1 MRNIFDDILEE
12 LQRRQA
18 EQDAKREGRPVPPR
32 ARRVNGGPGGPRSPG
47 GPNDGAPAGGRF
59 GDFARFGRPLRIV
72 TILAVLFLLFL
83 LLGGVAGFA
92 TDVMWYSELG
102 LEDVYLTRLAAQVG
116 FFALGVALFAVPA
129 AASVII
135 ARRLGRGAPVRRIAE
150 FEIPDLSR
158 AAVVAV
164 TVMGAIVAL
173 GFGGAWSGRWESVL
187 LFLNAGDFGITDP
200 HFGRDVGFYVFE
212 LPFLRF
218 LQGWA
223 MGALIAILILTGA
236 VYAAGGTRSQF
247 HLTAPVRAHLSVLGA
262 LILITFAVGYQL
274 DIYELSYSTRGV
286 GGAMQAASYTDLN
299 AQQPA
304 LVFLTFVALASAVLL
319 VANIWFK
326 TLWLLVIAVGVWIG
340 ASIIALGLIPSGV
353 QRFQVEPNEL
363 AVERPYI
370 QAHIGATRS
379 AFGLDRI
386 DERPF
391 TGQEP
396 LTRELF
402 EAEEETLRNA
412 RLWDYRPLLTTFG
425 QQQILRQYYGFNDV
439 DIDRYE
445 IDGEQRQVMLSAR
458 EMHPENLNET
468 ARTWTNERLVFTHG
482 YGITAVPVDAVTPE
496 GQPDYLVSGIDADP
510 DLPVGE
516 PRIYFGESTD
526 SYVIVGTATEE
537 FDYPLEDREVTTSW
551 AGETGVGLANPLTKL
566 LFALRMGDMNLLI
579 SNQLTDDS
587 QILFR
592 RQLRDRVT
600 EIAPFLHYDDDPYL
614 VSAGG
619 RLSWVWDA
627 YTTTDRYPN
636 AQPLHGEVLRGAN
649 YARNSV
655 KVVVDAYDGS
665 VRFFVS
671 DPADPI
677 IGAYQAIFPS
687 MFEPLD
693 AMPDELRTHLRY
705 PEGMFRAQTEAYVLY
720 HVEPSE
726 RGASVFYNKD
736 DVWSVPGQQTGV
748 DTGGLEM
755 EPYYVIM
762 RIPGEEAAEFVLIQP
777 LAAASRPNMI
787 AWVAARNDPEHY
799 GELVS
804 FRFPSDTS
812 TLGPEQIQ
820 ARIDQD
826 PTISA
831 QFTLWNQSG
840 SDVVRGNLLVIP
852 MGDSILY
859 LEPIYLEST
868 QSSFPEFRRV
878 ILASQTRIAFAET
891 LEEGL
896 RQLLGEAPLP
906 PLEGGEEEPEPD
918 PDEGEGDGDGDGDG
932 ELPEDVAGLVAAA
945 QELYAEAEE
954 ALADGDLAT
963 YEERLEELK
972 RVLDRL
978 AGLIDVPVASPGASP
993 APSPA
998 GSPNGSPAA
1007 SPAP

>member
-1 MRNIFDDILEE
+1 MPG
-12 LQRRQA
+12 
-18 EQDAKREGRPVPPR
+18 GRP
-32 ARRVNGGPGGPRSPG
+32 PGGPD
-47 GPNDGAPAGGRF
+47 DGAEGASPF
-59 GDFARFGRPLRIV
+59 GDLSRYGRPLRIV
-72 TILAVLFLLFL
+72 ALVAVFLLVL
-83 LLGGVAGFA
+83 TLLGRIAGFA
-92 TDVMWYSELG
+92 TDLMWYSELG
-102 LEDVYLTRLAAQVG
+102 LEDVYLTRLTSQVG

-129 AASVII
+129 AVSILV
-135 ARRLGRGAPVRRIAE
+135 ARRLGAGAPVRRIGQ
-150 FEIPDLSR
+150 FELPDLSR
-158 AAVVAV
+158 PALIAVAVVGAV
-164 TVMGAIVAL
+164 VAL
-173 GFGGAWSGRWESVL
+173 GFGGAWSGRWETIL
-187 LFLNAGDFGITDP
+187 LFLNGGDFGIADA
-200 HFGRDVGFYVFE
+200 HFDRDVGFYVFE

-223 MGALIAILILTGA
+223 IGALLAILVLTAA
-236 VYAAGGTRSQF
+236 VYAAGGMRSQL

-262 LILITFAVGYQL
+262 LILVAVALGYQL
-274 DIYELSYSTRGV
+274 DIYDLSYSTRGV
-286 GGAMQAASYTDLN
+286 GGAMQAASYTDLT

-304 LVFLTFVALASAVLL
+304 LVVLTFVALISAAVL

-326 TLWLLVIAVGVWIG
+326 TLWLLVGAVAFWVA
-340 ASIIALGLIPSGV
+340 ASIIGLGLIPAAV

-370 QAHIGATRS
+370 QAHIQATRS
-379 AFGLDRI
+379 AFGLDAI

-391 TGQEP
+391 TGQDP

-402 EAEEETLRNA
+402 EAEEETLQNA

-425 QQQILRQYYGFNDV
+425 QQQILRQYYGFEDV

-445 IDGEQRQVMLSAR
+445 IDGEQRQVMLAGR
-458 EMHPENLNET
+458 EMHVEKLNET
-468 ARTWTNERLVFTHG
+468 AQTWTNERLVFTHG
-482 YGITAVPVDAVTPE
+482 YGITAVPVDAVTPQ
-496 GQPDYLVSGIDADP
+496 GQPDYLVSGIDAEP

-516 PRIYFGESTD
+516 PRIYFGEATD

-537 FDYPLEDREVTTSW
+537 FDYPLEDREVVTSW
-551 AGETGVGLANPLTKL
+551 AGDTGVGLDNPLTKL
-566 LFALRMGDMNLLI
+566 LFAVRMGDMNLLI
-579 SNQLTDDS
+579 SNQLTSES

-592 RQLRDRVT
+592 RELDERVT
-600 EIAPFLHYDDDPYL
+600 EIAPFLVYDHDPYL

-619 RLSWVWDA
+619 RLVWVWDA
-627 YTTTDRYPN
+627 YTATDRYPN
-636 AQPLHGEVLRGAN
+636 AQPLASEDLELRGAN

-665 VRFFVS
+665 VRFYVAAP
-671 DPADPI
+671 DDPI
-677 IGAYQAIFPS
+677 ITAYQAIFPS
-687 MFEPLD
+687 MFQPLD
-693 AMPDELRTHLRY
+693 AMSDELRAHLRY
-705 PEGMFRAQTEAYVLY
+705 PEGLFRAQTESYLLY

-748 DTGGLEM
+748 DTGELEM

-762 RIPGEEAAEFVLIQP
+762 RIPGEESAEFVLIQP

-787 AWVAARNDPEHY
+787 AWVAARSDGEHY

-804 FRFPSDTS
+804 FQFPSDTS

-859 LEPIYLEST
+859 IEPVYLQST

-906 PLEGGEEEPEPD
+906 PPEEEEPEPEPEPGD
-918 PDEGEGDGDGDGDG
+918 GEGEG
-932 ELPEDVAGLVAAA
+932 LPEDVAGLVAAA
-945 QELYAEAEE
+945 QQLYEEAEE
-954 ALADGDLAT
+954 ALVQGDLAT

-978 AGLIDVPVASPGASP
+978 AELTGVPLASPLASPGVSP
-993 APSPA
+993 AS
-998 GSPNGSPAA
+998 SPAA